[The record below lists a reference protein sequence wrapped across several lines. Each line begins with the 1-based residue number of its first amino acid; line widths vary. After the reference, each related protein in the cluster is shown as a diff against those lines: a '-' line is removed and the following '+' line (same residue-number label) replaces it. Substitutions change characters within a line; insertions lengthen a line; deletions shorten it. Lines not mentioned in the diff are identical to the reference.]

1 MLTSQEG
8 LCSMEIDVLGRQQ
21 FQRRRRHISEEQI
34 ANWLCITFVPL
45 RVCLYYL
52 LFKTNITQLFVE
64 FVWGGG
70 E

>member
-1 MLTSQEG
+1 
-8 LCSMEIDVLGRQQ
+8 MEIDVLDRQQ

-34 ANWLCITFVPL
+34 ANWLCITFVLL

-52 LFKTNITQLFVE
+52 LLKTNITELFVE
-64 FVWGGG
+64 FVWGGV